1 MEDSLGH
8 FRVKYLNKHADYDS
22 IVALHLQNQQMTE
35 DFKKNFEEEKKLNER
50 LRRYVRQDDNYRTV
64 SVAAAWFTII
74 GMTVWFTVLSA
85 GSN

>member
-1 MEDSLGH
+1 MEDSLSH
-8 FRVKYLNKHADYDS
+8 FRVKYLDKHADYDS
-22 IVALHLQNQQMTE
+22 LVSIHTQNQQMTE